1 MFEKSVWRKLRNW
14 LVSEYI
20 RLKLWI
26 GEKRSQLSPLKK
38 KNFWFTIIKSR
49 VSRVILVFLLFSCPL
64 TIAFLSSVVH
74 INPLTDI
81 KILIDINYWEEIL
94 KVLKYH
100 PAITT
105 IALAIASLP
114 IALTLWLFR
123 NHDIVMNLDLAKYHE
138 AVKNI
143 HDEKASVGLRQVAVT
158 TLLELKEKWM
168 WEKKIK
174 TIVFPYAH
182 LEGLDIDLREN
193 YLKDTDLER
202 INLSGFNLEHANL
215 CDAQLHTT
223 NLRGTNLCSADLTH
237 ANLNDSKLQDAELH
251 HANLTYADLKY
262 ANLEKSNLY
271 CANLSN
277 VNLKKANLDGAH
289 LNGAYYYK
297 SKEAE
302 EKDQRTP
309 VTKNWLEGRGAFNV
323 DRLEG
328 IDEEWPGG

>member
-49 VSRVILVFLLFSCPL
+49 VFRVILVFLLFSCPL

-74 INPLTDI
+74 INPLTDV
-81 KILIDINYWEEIL
+81 KNYWEEIL

-105 IALAIASLP
+105 IALAIGSLP
-114 IALTLWLFR
+114 VAFTLWLFR
-123 NHDIVMNLDLAKYHE
+123 NHDIVLKLDLDMYHE

-174 TIVFPYAH
+174 TIVFPGAN
-182 LEGLDIDLREN
+182 LECLNIDLRKDH
-193 YLKDTDLER
+193 LKYTDLER
-202 INLSGFNLEHANL
+202 IDLSSFNLEHANL
-215 CDAQLHTT
+215 YGAELHE
-223 NLRGTNLCSADLTH
+223 TNLCETNLCYANLTH
-237 ANLNDSKLQDAELH
+237 ANLNSSNLQDAELH
-251 HANLTYADLKY
+251 HANLTYADLTY
-262 ANLEKSNLY
+262 ANLEKSNLSY
-271 CANLSN
+271 ANLSN
-277 VNLKKANLDGAH
+277 VNLKKANLDGAY
-289 LNGAYYYK
+289 LYGAYYYK
-297 SKEAE
+297 SEEAE
-302 EKDQRTP
+302 KKDQKTL
-309 VTKNWLEGRGAFNV
+309 VTKKWLRPQRTSGV
-323 DRLEG
+323 DTIED
-328 IDEEWPGG
+328 IPEE